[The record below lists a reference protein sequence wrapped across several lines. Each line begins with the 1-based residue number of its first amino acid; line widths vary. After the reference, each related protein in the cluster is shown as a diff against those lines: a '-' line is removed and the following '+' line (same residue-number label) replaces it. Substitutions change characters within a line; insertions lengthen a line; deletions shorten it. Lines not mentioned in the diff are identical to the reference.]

1 MNENKDYHIYRL
13 DKKEICLLALA
24 SITLTLVLGLLF
36 YDTYLGIAISPI
48 VFYGAKKPLETYL
61 AEKKRTVLR
70 NQFRDVLY
78 SFSSSFSA
86 GLHIEEAMENA
97 WNHIVDLYG
106 RNSYMAV
113 ELFDMTKKIKTAGK
127 CEEELWQEFALRSGL
142 EDIRDFASVFQATR
156 ASGGNLVAAVDRAA
170 SIIVDKINIENEM
183 KALFAQKKTE
193 GRIVGVMPILML
205 IFLRMS
211 TPGYLAIMYTS
222 IQGRVMMTLAG
233 LGIGYSIFLTERIT
247 RVEI

>member
-1 MNENKDYHIYRL
+1 MAENKDYHIYTL
-13 DKKEICLLALA
+13 KKKEIGILALS
-24 SITLTLVLGLLF
+24 SIALTLVLGLLF

-48 VFYGAKKPLETYL
+48 VFYGAKKPLESYL
-61 AEKKRTVLR
+61 AERKRMVLR

-78 SFSSSFSA
+78 SFSSSFSV

-113 ELFDMTKKIKTAGK
+113 ELFDMTKKIKTTGK
-127 CEEELWQEFALRSGL
+127 CEEELWQEFAIRSGL

-156 ASGGNLVAAVDRAA
+156 ASGGNLVAAVDRAT

-193 GRIVGVMPILML
+193 GRIVGIMPLIML
-205 IFLRMS
+205 IFLRLS
-211 TPGYLAIMYTS
+211 TPGYLAIMYNS
-222 IQGRVMMTLAG
+222 IQGRILMTLAA
-233 LGIGYSIFLTERIT
+233 LGIGYSVFLAEKIT